1 MEHSRKSCRQ
11 QNIPKRTMKS
21 NEGALR
27 PRMAAALLLVL
38 FRRNMGGGKHNPRQ
52 LNNQQRGQHRRLGNA
67 HGARDDLVEASCVS
81 SLPCK
86 HESAITTPLLL
97 SPQSPGF
104 AGSPRRASE
113 KRTVGSPGRL
123 HHAAQSVWTH
133 NVWPARKTGCRS
145 WGCKQSRPLPR
156 AVRAAKLCPRCSPSP
171 GCELQIRRKK
181 IIATILATTKGRN
194 PNFKR
199 A

>member
-1 MEHSRKSCRQ
+1 MQLQKYPEYLCTFFSVFVIHPVVFSGG
-11 QNIPKRTMKS
+11 IV
-21 NEGALR
+21 EGQIFSMHFGNFISAMR
-27 PRMAAALLLVL
+27 ATPQS
-38 FRRNMGGGKHNPRQ
+38 GK
-52 LNNQQRGQHRRLGNA
+52 A
-67 HGARDDLVEASCVS
+67 HTVRDDLVEA
-81 SLPCK
+81 
-86 HESAITTPLLL
+86 
-97 SPQSPGF
+97 G
-104 AGSPRRASE
+104 RASE

-133 NVWPARKTGCRS
+133 NVRPARKTGCRS

-181 IIATILATTKGRN
+181 IIATILATTKGKN
-194 PNFKR
+194 LNFKR